1 MDIQTRKLEFI
12 KEFLKVHNEELINRL
27 ENLLYAEPISYD
39 DTIEEVISIQEL
51 KERVEKSLSD
61 SKNNRLTSNED
72 LLSEIEQ
79 WK

>member
-12 KEFLKVHNEELINRL
+12 KEFLKVQNEELINRL

-39 DTIEEVISIQEL
+39 DTIEEVMSIQEL

>member
-39 DTIEEVISIQEL
+39 DTIEEVMSIQEL

>member
-12 KEFLKVHNEELINRL
+12 KEFLKVQNEELINRL
-27 ENLLYAEPISYD
+27 ENLLYSEPISYD
-39 DTIEEVISIQEL
+39 DTIEEVMSIQKL

-61 SKNNRLTSNED
+61 SKNNRLTSNEI

>member
-12 KEFLKVHNEELINRL
+12 KEFLKVQNEELINRL

-39 DTIEEVISIQEL
+39 DTIEEVMSIQKL

-61 SKNNRLTSNED
+61 SKNNRLTSNEI

>member
-39 DTIEEVISIQEL
+39 DTIEEVMSIQEL

-61 SKNNRLTSNED
+61 SKNNRLTSNEI